1 MNDDV
6 TLRNQVITI
15 VSIGAVSAIQALLW
29 SDSSFN
35 SLTRLPGRV
44 GNLHRDRES
53 SLLEVRSWDDDMFRR
68 QFRLNR
74 CDFNDLLQIIAPY
87 LTTCATY
94 ARNSSGS
101 AICPELRLLIAL
113 RVLAGASY
121 LDMIWYN
128 VSINHVMSL
137 VVNVCKCINE
147 HVDNISFPSYGD
159 EDGYRALQD
168 GWKRRIYRKF
178 GGMGVGILDGIAF
191 CITEPRA
198 SDLDGKSS
206 SSYMNRKG
214 FFALITQAFCDS
226 YCRFLYFDTS
236 WPGSTGDCTAF
247 EECVLY
253 AALKNGLAPA
263 WALFACDEAYSSFG
277 GNILTPFSSIQ
288 LKKSKRGKSAAV
300 PDDVSI

>member
-6 TLRNQVITI
+6 TLRNQVITM
-15 VSIGAVSAIQALLW
+15 VSIGEVSAIQTLLW

-226 YCRFLYFDTS
+226 YCRFLYC
-236 WPGSTGDCTAF
+236 TGQGAL
-247 EECVLY
+247 EIVLLSRSVCCMLLSKMVWLRRGHSLH
-253 AALKNGLAPA
+253 AMKL
-263 WALFACDEAYSSFG
+263 
-277 GNILTPFSSIQ
+277 ILVSEVIQ
-288 LKKSKRGKSAAV
+288 LKKVKGENLQLYLMM
-300 PDDVSI
+300 